1 MSFFKSINNAF
12 VKCFDLK
19 TRANRAEFWYFYLF
33 TTAVGFVGLQLD
45 IFFQLQLIGIQ
56 LANSSDSIMLG
67 PMYIFLYFL
76 FIVPSFALYVRRLH
90 DVNRS
95 GWWLLIVL
103 VPFIGIITIIFFM
116 CLKGSEGSN
125 DFGEISS

>member
-1 MSFFKSINNAF
+1 M
-12 VKCFDLK
+12 
-19 TRANRAEFWYFYLF
+19 
-33 TTAVGFVGLQLD
+33 
-45 IFFQLQLIGIQ
+45 FFQLQLVGIE

-116 CLKGSEGSN
+116 CLKGTEGNN
-125 DFGEISS
+125 DFGEVSS

>member
-12 VKCFDLK
+12 VKCFDFK

-56 LANSSDSIMLG
+56 LANSSDTIMLG
-67 PMYIFLYFL
+67 PMYIFLYFGWEPIIGL
-76 FIVPSFALYVRRLH
+76 RSIVVGLMLALCA
-90 DVNRS
+90 
-95 GWWLLIVL
+95 
-103 VPFIGIITIIFFM
+103 TI
-116 CLKGSEGSN
+116 L
-125 DFGEISS
+125 

>member
-12 VKCFDLK
+12 VKCFDFK

-56 LANSSDSIMLG
+56 LANSSDSTFNFSESIKSNMLFKTVEQR
-67 PMYIFLYFL
+67 PT
-76 FIVPSFALYVRRLH
+76 
-90 DVNRS
+90 
-95 GWWLLIVL
+95 
-103 VPFIGIITIIFFM
+103 IGISALIFFETEV
-116 CLKGSEGSN
+116 GS
-125 DFGEISS
+125 ISM